1 MSTRNASATTTNAAV
16 PSPADAPP
24 SPSALQMRVATPSP
38 SDEEMVLEMIQAFY
52 AEEQIVFVEERAR
65 RAVRQLTRQPECGAV
80 LLFTLPK
87 PAGGCGCGGNGDG
100 GEPCCDTE
108 VIAGYAVATIGFTLE
123 HGGRLVLLDEFY
135 LRRFTRGRG
144 CGQQALSLVKNWARE
159 RGVEA
164 LRLEVHH
171 HNLRAKA
178 IYEKAGFQN
187 DHRDLM
193 TFWL

>member
-1 MSTRNASATTTNAAV
+1 
-16 PSPADAPP
+16 
-24 SPSALQMRVATPSP
+24 MRVATPSP

-135 LRRFTRGRG
+135 LRRFTVAAGADNKRSRSLKTGRASAVWRPCAWRCITTT
-144 CGQQALSLVKNWARE
+144 CGQRRSTKKPASKTTT
-159 RGVEA
+159 
-164 LRLEVHH
+164 
-171 HNLRAKA
+171 A
-178 IYEKAGFQN
+178 I
-187 DHRDLM
+187 
-193 TFWL
+193 